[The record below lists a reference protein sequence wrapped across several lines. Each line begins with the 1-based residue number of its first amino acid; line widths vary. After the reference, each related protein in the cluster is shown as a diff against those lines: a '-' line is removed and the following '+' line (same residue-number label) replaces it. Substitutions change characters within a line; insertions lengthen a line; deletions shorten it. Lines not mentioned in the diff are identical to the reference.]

1 MKRSPLHQRTGT
13 GGFQMQRNH
22 LRPAC
27 RCEWRVGSENRLS
40 PNWFRNRLSPNS
52 FQKTTKS
59 KLPALTRADPP
70 PAAYRWK
77 ESGSFFGAAFARRRG
92 GLADPVLL
100 SPFLFGCPFLSLLN
114 LQHSLFLPLF
124 CLLLLLHSGNDAAE
138 LQRKPAPMSLCSLVS
153 AITTTTGIC
162 DRAKCP
168 SEADKSASR
177 KA

>member
-1 MKRSPLHQRTGT
+1 
-13 GGFQMQRNH
+13 MQRNH

-77 ESGSFFGAAFARRRG
+77 ESGSVFLCCFCPTAG

-100 SPFLFGCPFLSLLN
+100 SPFSFWLSLLSLLN

-124 CLLLLLHSGNDAAE
+124 CLLLLHSGNDAAE

-153 AITTTTGIC
+153 AITTTTSIC

>member
-77 ESGSFFGAAFARRRG
+77 ESGSFFVLLLPDGGGPSRPGAAIPPFFLVVPSLASQTYNTLSFSPCFACCCCT
-92 GLADPVLL
+92 LATTLPNCNA
-100 SPFLFGCPFLSLLN
+100 SP
-114 LQHSLFLPLF
+114 PLCHF
-124 CLLLLLHSGNDAAE
+124 
-138 LQRKPAPMSLCSLVS
+138 VV
-153 AITTTTGIC
+153 
-162 DRAKCP
+162 
-168 SEADKSASR
+168 
-177 KA
+177 

>member
-77 ESGSFFGAAFARRRG
+77 ESGSFFVLLLPDGGGPSRPGAAI
-92 GLADPVLL
+92 PL
-100 SPFLFGCPFLSLLN
+100 SFWLSLLSLLN

-124 CLLLLLHSGNDAAE
+124 CLLLLHSGNDAAK

-153 AITTTTGIC
+153 AITSTSIC

>member
-77 ESGSFFGAAFARRRG
+77 ESGSFFLCCFCPTAG

-100 SPFLFGCPFLSLLN
+100 SPFLFGCPFSRFSTYNTLSF
-114 LQHSLFLPLF
+114 SPLF
-124 CLLLLLHSGNDAAE
+124 CLLLPHSGNDAAE
-138 LQRKPAPMSLCSLVS
+138 LQRKPAPMSLCS
-153 AITTTTGIC
+153 
-162 DRAKCP
+162 
-168 SEADKSASR
+168 
-177 KA
+177 

>member
-92 GLADPVLL
+92 GPSRPSAAIPLSFWLSLPLASQPTTLSLSPPVL
-100 SPFLFGCPFLSLLN
+100 P
-114 LQHSLFLPLF
+114 
-124 CLLLLLHSGNDAAE
+124 AAAA
-138 LQRKPAPMSLCSLVS
+138 LWQRRCRTATQARPYVTL
-153 AITTTTGIC
+153 
-162 DRAKCP
+162 
-168 SEADKSASR
+168 
-177 KA
+177 

>member
-52 FQKTTKS
+52 FQKVQT
-59 KLPALTRADPP
+59 PRAHARRP
-70 PAAYRWK
+70 PACGVPLEGVWI
-77 ESGSFFGAAFARRRG
+77 FFWCCFCPTAG

-124 CLLLLLHSGNDAAE
+124 CLLLLHSGNDAAE

-153 AITTTTGIC
+153 AITTTTSIC

>member
-77 ESGSFFGAAFARRRG
+77 ESGSFFLCCFCPTAG

-100 SPFLFGCPFLSLLN
+100 SPFLSGCPFSRFSTYNTLSFSPCFACCCRTLATTLPN
-114 LQHSLFLPLF
+114 CNASPPLCHFVVSLGHHHHQHQHLRP
-124 CLLLLLHSGNDAAE
+124 CE
-138 LQRKPAPMSLCSLVS
+138 MPV
-153 AITTTTGIC
+153 
-162 DRAKCP
+162 
-168 SEADKSASR
+168 
-177 KA
+177 

>member
-77 ESGSFFGAAFARRRG
+77 ESGSFFLCCFCPTAG

-100 SPFLFGCPFLSLLN
+100 SPFSFWLSLLSLLN

-124 CLLLLLHSGNDAAE
+124 CLLLLHSGNDAAE
-138 LQRKPAPMSLCSLVS
+138 LQRKPAPMSLCS
-153 AITTTTGIC
+153 
-162 DRAKCP
+162 
-168 SEADKSASR
+168 
-177 KA
+177 

>member
-77 ESGSFFGAAFARRRG
+77 ESGSFFF
-92 GLADPVLL
+92 VLL
-100 SPFLFGCPFLSLLN
+100 LPDGGGPSRPSAAIPLSFWLSLLSLLN
-114 LQHSLFLPLF
+114 LQHSLFLPPVLP
-124 CLLLLLHSGNDAAE
+124 AAAA
-138 LQRKPAPMSLCSLVS
+138 LWQRRCRTATQARPYVTL
-153 AITTTTGIC
+153 
-162 DRAKCP
+162 
-168 SEADKSASR
+168 
-177 KA
+177 